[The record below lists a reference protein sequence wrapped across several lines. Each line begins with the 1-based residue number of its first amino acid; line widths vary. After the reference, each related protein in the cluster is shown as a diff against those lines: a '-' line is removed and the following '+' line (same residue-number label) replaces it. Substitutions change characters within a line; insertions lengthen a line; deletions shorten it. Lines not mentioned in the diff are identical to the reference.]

1 VLSSGER
8 AAALRAVTAARLYAS
23 GGVSLARAAECC
35 GSNVL
40 YLRAAI
46 VLLKTENAA
55 LLDRVLRGRES
66 LTAAA
71 NRAQHVADLMSAYR
85 GASDADR
92 VTFARTAG
100 MDALLN
106 MLVSAE

>member
-1 VLSSGER
+1 
-8 AAALRAVTAARLYAS
+8 
-23 GGVSLARAAECC
+23 
-35 GSNVL
+35 
-40 YLRAAI
+40 
-46 VLLKTENAA
+46 
-55 LLDRVLRGRES
+55 
-66 LTAAA
+66 
-71 NRAQHVADLMSAYR
+71 MSAYR